1 MSREWYLLWSQRL
14 ILAGLAVELLSLFG
28 LYRSWGFMLFAVA
41 GITPI
46 VAGVALYIAGA
57 IQGEQASRR
66 SG

>member
-14 ILAGLAVELLSLFG
+14 ILAGLTVELLSLFG
-28 LYRSWGFMLFAVA
+28 LYRSWGFMLFSVA

-46 VAGVALYIAGA
+46 VVGVALYIAA
-57 IQGEQASRR
+57 AVQGGQASRR

>member
-14 ILAGLAVELLSLFG
+14 ILAGLVVELLSLLG

-41 GITPI
+41 GIAPV

-57 IQGEQASRR
+57 LRGGQASRR